1 MSEALLFVLVGGAVA
16 GLLSGFPVALA
27 LGGVSILVALL
38 GHLVNTVDLALLGAL
53 PGRLVS
59 IMVNETLVAVP
70 LFVFMGTV
78 LEKSK
83 LAEELLVT
91 MGQLFGN
98 RRGGLGFAVLIVGA
112 MLAASTG
119 IVGATVVTMGLISI
133 PAMRRA
139 KYKESL
145 SCGLVCA
152 SGTLAQLIPPSTVLI
167 LLGVM
172 VQDANTQAQLRMG
185 IFSGD
190 PLTVTDL
197 FAAALLPGLMLVG
210 LYTVWMLLV
219 AFRDRRNCPPLEMSD
234 DMRDALVRK
243 VLVAMVPPL
252 ALIVLVLGSILSGLA
267 TATESAALGGVGA
280 LVLALCSGRFTRQ
293 QLSEAARSAML
304 ISVMIYTML
313 IGATILSAVFRI
325 LGGEEVVA
333 SLLTLIPGG
342 ALGATLFVLGIMFVL
357 GFLLDTFEIIFI
369 VIPIFGPALLMLG
382 VDPLWF
388 GVAAAL
394 VLQTSYLTPP
404 FGFAIFY
411 LQGVVDGLK
420 LSTVYRGVAPF
431 VAIQLFAGVLIWWWP
446 GMVTWLP
453 GLLNS

>member
-1 MSEALLFVLVGGAVA
+1 MAELLVLILFVGAIL
-16 GLLSGFPVALA
+16 GLLSGYPVALT
-27 LGGVSILVALL
+27 LGGVAVLVALL
-38 GHLVNTVDLALLGAL
+38 GVTLGEVDMMLMGAL
-53 PGRLVS
+53 PGRLMN
-59 IMVNETLVAVP
+59 IMTNETLLAVP

-78 LEKSK
+78 LERSK

-91 MGQLFGN
+91 MGQLFGR
-98 RRGGLGFAVLIVGA
+98 RRGGLGFAVLFVGA

-119 IVGATVVTMGLISI
+119 IVGATVVAMGLISI
-133 PAMRRA
+133 PAMQRA

-172 VQDANTQAQLRMG
+172 LQDANVQAKLRMG
-185 IFSGD
+185 IFDGN

-197 FAAALLPGLMLVG
+197 FAAAIVPGLMLVA
-210 LYTVWMLLV
+210 LYTAYMLFMALKN
-219 AFRDRRNCPPLEMSD
+219 RENCPPLEMSD
-234 DMRDALVRK
+234 ADRDSLMRK
-243 VLVAMVPPL
+243 VMVAMVPPL
-252 ALIVLVLGSILSGLA
+252 VLIALVLGSILSGIA

-280 LVLALCSGRFTRQ
+280 MALALCSGKFSKRT
-293 QLSEAARSAML
+293 LGEAARAAMM

-313 IGATILSAVFRI
+313 IGATILAAVFRI
-325 LGGEEVVA
+325 LGGEEMVA
-333 SLLTLIPGG
+333 SLLQVIPGG
-342 ALGATLFVLGIMFVL
+342 ALGATLFVLGMMFLL

-369 VIPIFGPALLMLG
+369 VIPIFGTPLLMLG

-388 GVAAAL
+388 GIAAAL

-411 LQGVVDGLK
+411 LQGAVENLK
-420 LSTVYRGVAPF
+420 LTTVYRGVIPF
-431 VAIQLFAGVLIWWWP
+431 VAIQLFAGVLIWVWP
-446 GMVTWLP
+446 GLVMWLP
-453 GLLNS
+453 NLLNS